1 MRCADRESQKQQG
14 EEMSNLFSRCMTTLL
29 ISVLGAQSALAI
41 DLPSISPEA
50 AGYDGA
56 QLNAITERLD
66 RLYENGNIPNYVM
79 AIAKDGKV
87 FYQATRGDKDLKA
100 DTPVDLDTLY
110 LIASMTKPLATT
122 AALILVNEGK
132 LSLDDKLTD
141 FFPDFGG
148 LIVAPGGSFDSTFEE
163 LEAPITV
170 LNLITHTSGF
180 TYGENVT
187 GYGDVAK
194 QLDELFWGKCHT
206 NAEFLELLA
215 QVPTVAQPGTTF
227 NYSYSTD
234 VLGAIVEKISGKSLG
249 EFMQEELFEPLGM
262 QNSGFN
268 IALNP
273 ELFPNLARMYAPATA
288 AAPALGQLEEGGIDW
303 KLAEAS
309 SPQSCA
315 PKRDSAGGGMYSST
329 NDFLRYLS
337 MMANGGTFEGKR
349 IIKEDVAAIQFKN
362 LVPGLGLE
370 AFEENFGEAAEFMTF
385 GGGFG
390 IKSEPSNSDAVD
402 YYFWGG
408 LFNTFFWIDPVDA
421 SVGVFSTHHFPVQ
434 YNIIDDVEDIVD
446 AARR

>member
-1 MRCADRESQKQQG
+1 
-14 EEMSNLFSRCMTTLL
+14 MSNFYCRIVVTVL
-29 ISVLGAQSALAI
+29 ISIMAAQSALAI
-41 DLPSISPEA
+41 DLPGISAKE

-56 QLNAITERLD
+56 KLNAITERLD

-87 FYQATRGDKDLKA
+87 FYQAARGNKDLKT
-100 DTPVDLDTLY
+100 DSPVDLDTLY

-141 FFPDFGG
+141 FFPEFDG
-148 LIVAPGGSFDSTFEE
+148 LIVAPGGSFDATFEE
-163 LEAPITV
+163 LETPITV

-194 QLDELFWGKCHT
+194 QLDELFWGKCHS
-206 NAEFLELLA
+206 NEEFLELLA

-234 VLGAIVEKISGKSLG
+234 VLGAVVEKISGKSLG
-249 EFMQEELFEPLGM
+249 DFMQEKLFEPLGM
-262 QNSGFN
+262 DNSGFN
-268 IALNP
+268 VALSP
-273 ELFPNLARMYAPATA
+273 ELYPKLARLYAPATA
-288 AAPALGQLEEGGIDW
+288 AQPAIGRIKEKGIDW
-303 KLAEAS
+303 KLTEAGS
-309 SPQSCA
+309 VQSCA

-337 MMANGGTFEGKR
+337 MMANGGTFAGKQ
-349 IIKEDVAAIQFKN
+349 IIKKEIAAIQFKN

-370 AFEENFGEAAEFMTF
+370 AFEENFGEAAQFMTF

-390 IKSEPSNSDAVD
+390 IKSEPENSGEVD

-408 LFNTFFWIDPVDA
+408 LFNTFFWIDPKDA

>member
-1 MRCADRESQKQQG
+1 MR
-14 EEMSNLFSRCMTTLL
+14 NFYSRCITTFLTT
-29 ISVLGAQSALAI
+29 IIGVQSAMAI
-41 DLPSISPEA
+41 DLPSITPEQ

-87 FYQATRGDKDLKA
+87 FYQATRGNKDLK
-100 DTPVDLDTLY
+100 TESPVDLDTIY

-122 AALILVNEGK
+122 AALMLVNEGK

-141 FFPDFGG
+141 IFPEFEG
-148 LIVAPGGSFDSTFEE
+148 LIVAPGGSFDATFEE
-163 LEAPITV
+163 LEAPITI

-194 QLDELFWGKCHT
+194 QLDELFWGKCQT

-215 QVPTVAQPGTTF
+215 QVPTVAQPGSTF

-234 VLGAIVEKISGKSLG
+234 VLGAVVEKISGKSLG
-249 EFMQEELFEPLGM
+249 EFMQEKLFTPLGM
-262 QNSGFN
+262 DNTGFN
-268 IALNP
+268 VALSP
-273 ELFPNLARMYAPATA
+273 ELFPKLAKMYAPASA
-288 AAPALGQLEEGGIDW
+288 AAPAIGRIKEGGVDW
-303 KLAEAS
+303 KLAES
-309 SPQSCA
+309 GSLQNCM
-315 PKRDSAGGGMYSST
+315 PKRDSAGGGMYAST
-329 NDFLRYLS
+329 NDYLRYLS
-337 MMANGGTFEGKR
+337 MMANGGSFEGKQ
-349 IIKEDVAAIQFKN
+349 IIKEEVAAIQFTN

-390 IKSEPSNSDAVD
+390 IKSEPTNSSEVD

-408 LFNTFFWIDPVDA
+408 LFNTFFWIDPRDA

>member
-1 MRCADRESQKQQG
+1 M
-14 EEMSNLFSRCMTTLL
+14 
-29 ISVLGAQSALAI
+29 AI
-41 DLPSISPEA
+41 DLPTITPEQ

-56 QLNAITERLD
+56 KLSAITDRLD
-66 RLYENGNIPNYVM
+66 RLYENGNIPNYVV
-79 AIAKDGKV
+79 AIAKNGEV
-87 FYQATRGDKDLKA
+87 FYQAVRGNKDLKT
-100 DTPVDLDTLY
+100 DSPVDLDTIY

-122 AALILVNEGK
+122 AALMLVNEGK

-141 FFPDFGG
+141 YFPEFDG
-148 LIVAPGGSFDSTFEE
+148 LIVAPGGSFDATFEE
-163 LEAPITV
+163 LQAPITV

-206 NAEFLELLA
+206 NAEFLEILA

-234 VLGAIVEKISGKSLG
+234 VLGAIVEKISGMALG
-249 EFMQEELFEPLGM
+249 EFMQEKLFGPLGM
-262 QNSGFN
+262 DNTGFN
-268 IALNP
+268 IAQKP
-273 ELFPNLARMYAPATA
+273 ELFPKLAKLYAPATA
-288 AAPALGQLEEGGIDW
+288 AAPAIGRLAEGDIDW
-303 KLAEAS
+303 KLTEVN
-309 SPQSCA
+309 SPQTCA
-315 PKRDSAGGGMYSST
+315 PKRDSAGGGMYAST
-329 NDFLRYLS
+329 NDYLRYLS
-337 MMANGGTFEGKR
+337 MMANGGSFLGKQ
-349 IIKEDVAAIQFKN
+349 IIKEKIAAIQFTN

-370 AFEENFGEAAEFMTF
+370 AFEENFGEAAQFMTF

-390 IKSEPSNSDAVD
+390 IKSEPTNSEEVD
-402 YYFWGG
+402 YFFWGG
-408 LFNTFFWIDPVDA
+408 LFNTFFWIDPTDA